1 MSYAGASPWS
11 LCGQVIQMVSV
22 VYLNHL
28 TYKKHRSATKGL
40 LAISKN
46 SGGSNKEAAHE
57 EEGNTPPFPKRHG
70 VEEDVFTLSGNI
82 PSRRPQKRT
91 LTFQK
96 HLDASHQMFDE
107 LPSTQFYKEI
117 YRFSLPPGMSTVLE
131 ISVVDGAA
139 ANSCDLF
146 DCVEESIG
154 SFMYIRFTFGKSA
167 GSQGS
172 WACASSKR

>member
-57 EEGNTPPFPKRHG
+57 EEGNTPPFPKR
-70 VEEDVFTLSGNI
+70 VEKAE
-82 PSRRPQKRT
+82 KRWFWT
-91 LTFQK
+91 
-96 HLDASHQMFDE
+96 SVC
-107 LPSTQFYKEI
+107 
-117 YRFSLPPGMSTVLE
+117 GTV
-131 ISVVDGAA
+131 
-139 ANSCDLF
+139 
-146 DCVEESIG
+146 
-154 SFMYIRFTFGKSA
+154 Y
-167 GSQGS
+167 
-172 WACASSKR
+172 